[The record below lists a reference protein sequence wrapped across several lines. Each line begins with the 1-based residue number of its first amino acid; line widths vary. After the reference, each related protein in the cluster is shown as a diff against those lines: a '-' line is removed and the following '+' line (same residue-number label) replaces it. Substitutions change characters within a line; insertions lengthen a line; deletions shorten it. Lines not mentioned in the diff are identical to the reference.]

1 MQSERVTQ
9 IAWAPNLCYCT
20 RGGGTSEKLESVYSI
35 QNIVYVINNDYQIIP

>member
-20 RGGGTSEKLESVYSI
+20 RGGGTSEKLESYNRRHSGGAL
-35 QNIVYVINNDYQIIP
+35 